1 MLQCKQVL
9 PRIHITLDVCCT
21 PQLFCCRSYKKV
33 FSTAIQDLMNEDE
46 AEDEMD
52 SASHA
57 DDLQAEL
64 RNGIKEKVLQQ

>member
-9 PRIHITLDVCCT
+9 PRIHITLDMCFT

-33 FSTAIQDLMNEDE
+33 FNTAIQDLMREDE
-46 AEDEMD
+46 ANEMY

-64 RNGIKEKVLQQ
+64 QSGIKEKLLQQ